1 MFTRVLL
8 CSPIFTPVH
17 LCLSLFKV
25 STGPVTGT
33 LSRGYRSGSHTR
45 GDIRMRIMMRWRNW
59 TSSRVLRFLYC
70 SCEILDFKRYY
81 NNAYRL
87 RNTINVFLKFIEV
100 LFVTRSTKPRF
111 SLWKFCNTLI
121 VTPDEAATALHWIFL
136 CIINWVGTTPTIVR
150 RMLLYTSY

>member
-1 MFTRVLL
+1 MRCKLIIAYALYYRSV
-8 CSPIFTPVH
+8 
-17 LCLSLFKV
+17 
-25 STGPVTGT
+25 
-33 LSRGYRSGSHTR
+33 YRSGNRDVIERLQIRKSHTR

-59 TSSRVLRFLYC
+59 TSSQVLHFLYC
-70 SCEILDFKRYY
+70 WCEILDFKRYY

-136 CIINWVGTTPTIVR
+136 CIINWVGTTPTIVH
-150 RMLLYTSY
+150 RMLLYTSH